1 MVYDNCSSPDDRRAR
16 CEKYRLSR
24 FYRVHLISKEMDRM
38 TNKKFK
44 LAAMSLALTAC
55 VAASPLSAGA
65 EAPEAAADVQP
76 SAAADTATEDK
87 PSPETVA
94 AEEPAAEAAADPVEE
109 TPAQSTEEPPAQ
121 EPEAAPAGDAAVLP
135 ALPGARPVV
144 VDMPAAEAPAD
155 AAGEPAEAAEDPK
168 DAADSAEE
176 TAEDA
181 DAAEDAE
188 TPEPPEIAIARPDAA
203 QPAVQ
208 PGIAAPAIQP
218 GGISVMLPGET
229 RQVALNTQAS
239 NEDGTVMGD
248 FETVVKNAKAGQ
260 EIILQEDYTGSLT
273 IFDWIRLN
281 LNKKTVTGTI
291 TVDLSGKKAD
301 GSRGTVEIVNG
312 TITGGTESG
321 VKITGAEG
329 SEILLKDLTIT
340 GNRNDTSGYGGGGVC
355 ADSGD
360 LTIDHCRITDNTA
373 ANGSGGGVS
382 MGGKHGGTVE
392 NASLTIKDSVISGN
406 TSTAQGG
413 GVYAAV
419 TDGSVSITGSTLSGN
434 SATAQGGGISV
445 SASGSTDVTLSGNT
459 ILENTAG
466 QDGGGIYL
474 SRPEQSE
481 TAPDTTICG
490 NTIQKNSGKN
500 GGGIK
505 LDNTSA
511 TLENNTILENTAQ
524 NAGGGLRAD
533 TRSAAVTCTLRNNT
547 IANNT
552 AVTGGGISSGSS
564 SLIYKNEY
572 TGYTCT
578 IVMESGSVT
587 GNTARTTLGTYGG
600 GGVHLTGN
608 GSRFVMKGGTIAG
621 NNANCGGGIYS
632 ENYEG
637 ISILGGAIQGNRA
650 AKHGGGIYIRNSM
663 PNRTIAGSVTNTVE
677 QEVLDIGS
685 TVVISGNTAG
695 QLGGGI
701 YADNGVTVRLAGYLL
716 NNHAGTAGADLYL
729 TAGSTEDK
737 NRNVL
742 VLRRVSKD
750 DDWTLVDCGHTID
763 GWYIDGDEDGNNRW
777 NADATVDADGNE
789 IPKFIMNLDTLLDG
803 SDYTILQ
810 DENGDYVITVGGKAL
825 ALKAA
830 HAVIPPE
837 PTPDPEP
844 TPGPN
849 PTPDPEPT
857 PITPETPESP
867 EVPEAPG
874 ETPVT
879 PISTPTQT
887 VAPSGTHLPQ
897 TGTSLFAALAMAL
910 SGIALT
916 AAGAWA
922 SLTGRRCRH

>member
-1 MVYDNCSSPDDRRAR
+1 M
-16 CEKYRLSR
+16 
-24 FYRVHLISKEMDRM
+24 HLISKEMDRM

-121 EPEAAPAGDAAVLP
+121 EPEAAPAGDAAVLS

-155 AAGEPAEAAEDPK
+155 AAGEPAESAEDPK

-260 EIILQEDYTGSLT
+260 EIVLQEDYTGSLT
-273 IFDWIRLN
+273 TFDWIRLN

-301 GSRGTVEIVNG
+301 GSRGAVEIVNG
-312 TITGGTESG
+312 
-321 VKITGAEG
+321 
-329 SEILLKDLTIT
+329 TIT

-382 MGGKHGGTVE
+382 MGG
-392 NASLTIKDSVISGN
+392 
-406 TSTAQGG
+406 
-413 GVYAAV
+413 
-419 TDGSVSITGSTLSGN
+419 
-434 SATAQGGGISV
+434 
-445 SASGSTDVTLSGNT
+445 
-459 ILENTAG
+459 
-466 QDGGGIYL
+466 
-474 SRPEQSE
+474 
-481 TAPDTTICG
+481 
-490 NTIQKNSGKN
+490 
-500 GGGIK
+500 
-505 LDNTSA
+505 
-511 TLENNTILENTAQ
+511 
-524 NAGGGLRAD
+524 
-533 TRSAAVTCTLRNNT
+533 
-547 IANNT
+547 
-552 AVTGGGISSGSS
+552 
-564 SLIYKNEY
+564 
-572 TGYTCT
+572 
-578 IVMESGSVT
+578 
-587 GNTARTTLGTYGG
+587 
-600 GGVHLTGN
+600 
-608 GSRFVMKGGTIAG
+608 
-621 NNANCGGGIYS
+621 
-632 ENYEG
+632 
-637 ISILGGAIQGNRA
+637 
-650 AKHGGGIYIRNSM
+650 KHGGGIYIRNSM

-922 SLTGRRCRH
+922 SLTGKYARH

>member
-1 MVYDNCSSPDDRRAR
+1 
-16 CEKYRLSR
+16 
-24 FYRVHLISKEMDRM
+24 M

-121 EPEAAPAGDAAVLP
+121 ETEAAPAGDAAVLP

-155 AAGEPAEAAEDPK
+155 AAGEPAEAAEDSK

-312 TITGGTESG
+312 TITG
-321 VKITGAEG
+321 
-329 SEILLKDLTIT
+329 
-340 GNRNDTSGYGGGGVC
+340 NRNDTSGYGGGGVC

-413 GVYAAV
+413 G
-419 TDGSVSITGSTLSGN
+419 
-434 SATAQGGGISV
+434 
-445 SASGSTDVTLSGNT
+445 
-459 ILENTAG
+459 
-466 QDGGGIYL
+466 GIYL

-500 GGGIK
+500 
-505 LDNTSA
+505 
-511 TLENNTILENTAQ
+511 
-524 NAGGGLRAD
+524 
-533 TRSAAVTCTLRNNT
+533 
-547 IANNT
+547 
-552 AVTGGGISSGSS
+552 
-564 SLIYKNEY
+564 
-572 TGYTCT
+572 
-578 IVMESGSVT
+578 
-587 GNTARTTLGTYGG
+587 
-600 GGVHLTGN
+600 
-608 GSRFVMKGGTIAG
+608 
-621 NNANCGGGIYS
+621 
-632 ENYEG
+632 
-637 ISILGGAIQGNRA
+637 
-650 AKHGGGIYIRNSM
+650 GGGIYIRNSM

-729 TAGSTEDK
+729 TAGSAEDK

-742 VLRRVSKD
+742 ILRRVSKD

>member
-1 MVYDNCSSPDDRRAR
+1 
-16 CEKYRLSR
+16 
-24 FYRVHLISKEMDRM
+24 
-38 TNKKFK
+38 
-44 LAAMSLALTAC
+44 
-55 VAASPLSAGA
+55 
-65 EAPEAAADVQP
+65 
-76 SAAADTATEDK
+76 
-87 PSPETVA
+87 
-94 AEEPAAEAAADPVEE
+94 
-109 TPAQSTEEPPAQ
+109 
-121 EPEAAPAGDAAVLP
+121 
-135 ALPGARPVV
+135 
-144 VDMPAAEAPAD
+144 MPAAEAPAD

-188 TPEPPEIAIARPDAA
+188 TPEPPEIVIARPDAA

-260 EIILQEDYTGSLT
+260 EIVLQEDYTGSLT

-382 MGGKHGGTVE
+382 MGSKHGGTVE
-392 NASLTIKDSVISGN
+392 NASITIKDSVISGN

-434 SATAQGGGISV
+434 SATAQGGGI
-445 SASGSTDVTLSGNT
+445 
-459 ILENTAG
+459 
-466 QDGGGIYL
+466 YL

-500 GGGIK
+500 
-505 LDNTSA
+505 
-511 TLENNTILENTAQ
+511 
-524 NAGGGLRAD
+524 
-533 TRSAAVTCTLRNNT
+533 
-547 IANNT
+547 
-552 AVTGGGISSGSS
+552 
-564 SLIYKNEY
+564 
-572 TGYTCT
+572 
-578 IVMESGSVT
+578 
-587 GNTARTTLGTYGG
+587 
-600 GGVHLTGN
+600 
-608 GSRFVMKGGTIAG
+608 
-621 NNANCGGGIYS
+621 
-632 ENYEG
+632 
-637 ISILGGAIQGNRA
+637 
-650 AKHGGGIYIRNSM
+650 GGGIYIRNSM

-729 TAGSTEDK
+729 TAGSAEDK

-742 VLRRVSKD
+742 ILRRVSKD

-789 IPKFIMNLDTLLDG
+789 IPKFIMNLDALLDG

-810 DENGDYVITVGGKAL
+810 DENGDYIITVGGKAL

-849 PTPDPEPT
+849 STPDPEPT

-867 EVPEAPG
+867 EVPVAPG

>member
-1 MVYDNCSSPDDRRAR
+1 MVCNNCSSPDDRRAR

-24 FYRVHLISKEMDRM
+24 FYRVHLISKKMDRM

-229 RQVALNTQAS
+229 RQVALNAQAS

-500 GGGIK
+500 GGGI
-505 LDNTSA
+505 
-511 TLENNTILENTAQ
+511 
-524 NAGGGLRAD
+524 
-533 TRSAAVTCTLRNNT
+533 
-547 IANNT
+547 
-552 AVTGGGISSGSS
+552 
-564 SLIYKNEY
+564 
-572 TGYTCT
+572 
-578 IVMESGSVT
+578 
-587 GNTARTTLGTYGG
+587 
-600 GGVHLTGN
+600 
-608 GSRFVMKGGTIAG
+608 
-621 NNANCGGGIYS
+621 
-632 ENYEG
+632 
-637 ISILGGAIQGNRA
+637 
-650 AKHGGGIYIRNSM
+650 YIRNSM

-729 TAGSTEDK
+729 TAGSAEDK

-742 VLRRVSKD
+742 ILRRVSKD

>member
-1 MVYDNCSSPDDRRAR
+1 MVCNNCSSPDDRRAR

-392 NASLTIKDSVISGN
+392 NASITIKDSVISGN

-500 GGGIK
+500 GGGI
-505 LDNTSA
+505 
-511 TLENNTILENTAQ
+511 
-524 NAGGGLRAD
+524 
-533 TRSAAVTCTLRNNT
+533 
-547 IANNT
+547 
-552 AVTGGGISSGSS
+552 
-564 SLIYKNEY
+564 
-572 TGYTCT
+572 
-578 IVMESGSVT
+578 
-587 GNTARTTLGTYGG
+587 
-600 GGVHLTGN
+600 
-608 GSRFVMKGGTIAG
+608 
-621 NNANCGGGIYS
+621 
-632 ENYEG
+632 
-637 ISILGGAIQGNRA
+637 
-650 AKHGGGIYIRNSM
+650 YIRNSM

-729 TAGSTEDK
+729 TAGSAEDK

-742 VLRRVSKD
+742 ILRRVSKD

-867 EVPEAPG
+867 EVPEAPD

-922 SLTGRRCRH
+922 SLTGKYARH

>member
-1 MVYDNCSSPDDRRAR
+1 MVCNNCSSPDDRKAR

-121 EPEAAPAGDAAVLP
+121 EPEAAPAGDAAILP

-260 EIILQEDYTGSLT
+260 EIVLQEDYTGSLT
-273 IFDWIRLN
+273 TFDWIRLN

-301 GSRGTVEIVNG
+301 GSRGAVEIVNG
-312 TITGGTESG
+312 
-321 VKITGAEG
+321 
-329 SEILLKDLTIT
+329 TIT

-382 MGGKHGGTVE
+382 MGG
-392 NASLTIKDSVISGN
+392 
-406 TSTAQGG
+406 
-413 GVYAAV
+413 
-419 TDGSVSITGSTLSGN
+419 
-434 SATAQGGGISV
+434 
-445 SASGSTDVTLSGNT
+445 
-459 ILENTAG
+459 
-466 QDGGGIYL
+466 
-474 SRPEQSE
+474 
-481 TAPDTTICG
+481 
-490 NTIQKNSGKN
+490 
-500 GGGIK
+500 
-505 LDNTSA
+505 
-511 TLENNTILENTAQ
+511 
-524 NAGGGLRAD
+524 
-533 TRSAAVTCTLRNNT
+533 
-547 IANNT
+547 
-552 AVTGGGISSGSS
+552 
-564 SLIYKNEY
+564 
-572 TGYTCT
+572 
-578 IVMESGSVT
+578 
-587 GNTARTTLGTYGG
+587 
-600 GGVHLTGN
+600 
-608 GSRFVMKGGTIAG
+608 
-621 NNANCGGGIYS
+621 
-632 ENYEG
+632 
-637 ISILGGAIQGNRA
+637 
-650 AKHGGGIYIRNSM
+650 KHGGGIYIRNSM

-729 TAGSTEDK
+729 TAGSAEDK

-742 VLRRVSKD
+742 ILRRVSKD

-922 SLTGRRCRH
+922 SLTCKYARH

>member
-1 MVYDNCSSPDDRRAR
+1 MVCNNCSSPDDRRAR

-65 EAPEAAADVQP
+65 EAPEAAADVHP

-312 TITGGTESG
+312 TITG
-321 VKITGAEG
+321 
-329 SEILLKDLTIT
+329 
-340 GNRNDTSGYGGGGVC
+340 NRNDTSGYGGGGVC

-382 MGGKHGGTVE
+382 MGG
-392 NASLTIKDSVISGN
+392 
-406 TSTAQGG
+406 
-413 GVYAAV
+413 
-419 TDGSVSITGSTLSGN
+419 
-434 SATAQGGGISV
+434 
-445 SASGSTDVTLSGNT
+445 
-459 ILENTAG
+459 
-466 QDGGGIYL
+466 
-474 SRPEQSE
+474 
-481 TAPDTTICG
+481 
-490 NTIQKNSGKN
+490 
-500 GGGIK
+500 
-505 LDNTSA
+505 
-511 TLENNTILENTAQ
+511 
-524 NAGGGLRAD
+524 
-533 TRSAAVTCTLRNNT
+533 
-547 IANNT
+547 
-552 AVTGGGISSGSS
+552 
-564 SLIYKNEY
+564 
-572 TGYTCT
+572 
-578 IVMESGSVT
+578 
-587 GNTARTTLGTYGG
+587 
-600 GGVHLTGN
+600 
-608 GSRFVMKGGTIAG
+608 
-621 NNANCGGGIYS
+621 
-632 ENYEG
+632 
-637 ISILGGAIQGNRA
+637 
-650 AKHGGGIYIRNSM
+650 KHGGGIYIRNSM

-789 IPKFIMNLDTLLDG
+789 IPKFIMNLDALLDG

-867 EVPEAPG
+867 EVPVAPG

>member
-1 MVYDNCSSPDDRRAR
+1 MVCNNCSSPDDRRAR

-260 EIILQEDYTGSLT
+260 EIVLQEDYTGSLT
-273 IFDWIRLN
+273 TFDWIRLN

-301 GSRGTVEIVNG
+301 GSRGAVEIVNG
-312 TITGGTESG
+312 
-321 VKITGAEG
+321 
-329 SEILLKDLTIT
+329 TIT
-340 GNRNDTSGYGGGGVC
+340 GNRNDTSGY
-355 ADSGD
+355 
-360 LTIDHCRITDNTA
+360 
-373 ANGSGGGVS
+373 GGGVS

-500 GGGIK
+500 GGGI
-505 LDNTSA
+505 
-511 TLENNTILENTAQ
+511 
-524 NAGGGLRAD
+524 
-533 TRSAAVTCTLRNNT
+533 
-547 IANNT
+547 
-552 AVTGGGISSGSS
+552 
-564 SLIYKNEY
+564 
-572 TGYTCT
+572 
-578 IVMESGSVT
+578 
-587 GNTARTTLGTYGG
+587 
-600 GGVHLTGN
+600 
-608 GSRFVMKGGTIAG
+608 
-621 NNANCGGGIYS
+621 
-632 ENYEG
+632 
-637 ISILGGAIQGNRA
+637 
-650 AKHGGGIYIRNSM
+650 YIRNSM

-729 TAGSTEDK
+729 TAGSAEDK
-737 NRNVL
+737 KRNVL
-742 VLRRVSKD
+742 ILRRVSKD

-857 PITPETPESP
+857 PITLETPESP

-922 SLTGRRCRH
+922 SLTGKYARH

>member
-1 MVYDNCSSPDDRRAR
+1 MVCNNCSSPDDRRAR

-260 EIILQEDYTGSLT
+260 EIVLQEDYTGSLT
-273 IFDWIRLN
+273 TFDWIRLN

-301 GSRGTVEIVNG
+301 GSRGAVEIVNG

-340 GNRNDTSGYGGGGVC
+340 GNRNDTSGYGGG
-355 ADSGD
+355 
-360 LTIDHCRITDNTA
+360 
-373 ANGSGGGVS
+373 VS
-382 MGGKHGGTVE
+382 MGGKHGETVE

-406 TSTAQGG
+406 TSTAQG
-413 GVYAAV
+413 
-419 TDGSVSITGSTLSGN
+419 
-434 SATAQGGGISV
+434 
-445 SASGSTDVTLSGNT
+445 
-459 ILENTAG
+459 
-466 QDGGGIYL
+466 GGGIYL

-500 GGGIK
+500 GGGI
-505 LDNTSA
+505 
-511 TLENNTILENTAQ
+511 
-524 NAGGGLRAD
+524 
-533 TRSAAVTCTLRNNT
+533 
-547 IANNT
+547 
-552 AVTGGGISSGSS
+552 
-564 SLIYKNEY
+564 
-572 TGYTCT
+572 
-578 IVMESGSVT
+578 
-587 GNTARTTLGTYGG
+587 
-600 GGVHLTGN
+600 
-608 GSRFVMKGGTIAG
+608 
-621 NNANCGGGIYS
+621 
-632 ENYEG
+632 
-637 ISILGGAIQGNRA
+637 
-650 AKHGGGIYIRNSM
+650 
-663 PNRTIAGSVTNTVE
+663 
-677 QEVLDIGS
+677 
-685 TVVISGNTAG
+685 
-695 QLGGGI
+695 

-729 TAGSTEDK
+729 TAGSAEDK

-742 VLRRVSKD
+742 ILRRVSKD

-810 DENGDYVITVGGKAL
+810 DENGDYVITVSGKAL

>member
-1 MVYDNCSSPDDRRAR
+1 MVCNNCSSPDDRRAR

-121 EPEAAPAGDAAVLP
+121 EPEAAPAGDAAILP

-260 EIILQEDYTGSLT
+260 EIVLQEDYTGSLT
-273 IFDWIRLN
+273 TFDWIRLN

-301 GSRGTVEIVNG
+301 GSRGAVEIVNG
-312 TITGGTESG
+312 
-321 VKITGAEG
+321 
-329 SEILLKDLTIT
+329 TIT

-500 GGGIK
+500 GGGI
-505 LDNTSA
+505 
-511 TLENNTILENTAQ
+511 
-524 NAGGGLRAD
+524 
-533 TRSAAVTCTLRNNT
+533 
-547 IANNT
+547 
-552 AVTGGGISSGSS
+552 
-564 SLIYKNEY
+564 
-572 TGYTCT
+572 
-578 IVMESGSVT
+578 
-587 GNTARTTLGTYGG
+587 
-600 GGVHLTGN
+600 
-608 GSRFVMKGGTIAG
+608 
-621 NNANCGGGIYS
+621 
-632 ENYEG
+632 
-637 ISILGGAIQGNRA
+637 
-650 AKHGGGIYIRNSM
+650 YIRNSM

-729 TAGSTEDK
+729 TAGSAEDK

-742 VLRRVSKD
+742 ILRRVSKD

-879 PISTPTQT
+879 SISTPTQT

>member
-1 MVYDNCSSPDDRRAR
+1 
-16 CEKYRLSR
+16 
-24 FYRVHLISKEMDRM
+24 M

-87 PSPETVA
+87 PSLETVA

-500 GGGIK
+500 GGGI
-505 LDNTSA
+505 
-511 TLENNTILENTAQ
+511 
-524 NAGGGLRAD
+524 
-533 TRSAAVTCTLRNNT
+533 
-547 IANNT
+547 
-552 AVTGGGISSGSS
+552 
-564 SLIYKNEY
+564 
-572 TGYTCT
+572 
-578 IVMESGSVT
+578 
-587 GNTARTTLGTYGG
+587 
-600 GGVHLTGN
+600 
-608 GSRFVMKGGTIAG
+608 
-621 NNANCGGGIYS
+621 
-632 ENYEG
+632 
-637 ISILGGAIQGNRA
+637 
-650 AKHGGGIYIRNSM
+650 
-663 PNRTIAGSVTNTVE
+663 
-677 QEVLDIGS
+677 
-685 TVVISGNTAG
+685 
-695 QLGGGI
+695 

-742 VLRRVSKD
+742 ILRRVSKD

-789 IPKFIMNLDTLLDG
+789 IPKFIMNLDALLDG

-867 EVPEAPG
+867 EVPVAPG

>member
-1 MVYDNCSSPDDRRAR
+1 MVCDNCSSPDDRRAR

-121 EPEAAPAGDAAVLP
+121 ETEAAPAGDAAVLP

-340 GNRNDTSGYGGGGVC
+340 GNRNDTSGYGGGGV
-355 ADSGD
+355 
-360 LTIDHCRITDNTA
+360 
-373 ANGSGGGVS
+373 
-382 MGGKHGGTVE
+382 
-392 NASLTIKDSVISGN
+392 
-406 TSTAQGG
+406 
-413 GVYAAV
+413 
-419 TDGSVSITGSTLSGN
+419 
-434 SATAQGGGISV
+434 
-445 SASGSTDVTLSGNT
+445 
-459 ILENTAG
+459 
-466 QDGGGIYL
+466 
-474 SRPEQSE
+474 
-481 TAPDTTICG
+481 
-490 NTIQKNSGKN
+490 
-500 GGGIK
+500 
-505 LDNTSA
+505 
-511 TLENNTILENTAQ
+511 
-524 NAGGGLRAD
+524 
-533 TRSAAVTCTLRNNT
+533 
-547 IANNT
+547 
-552 AVTGGGISSGSS
+552 
-564 SLIYKNEY
+564 
-572 TGYTCT
+572 
-578 IVMESGSVT
+578 
-587 GNTARTTLGTYGG
+587 
-600 GGVHLTGN
+600 HLTGN

-650 AKHGGGIYIRNSM
+650 AKHGGGIYIHNSM

-729 TAGSTEDK
+729 TAGSSEDK

-742 VLRRVSKD
+742 ILRRVSKD

-810 DENGDYVITVGGKAL
+810 DENGDYVITVSGKAL

-849 PTPDPEPT
+849 STPDPEPT

-867 EVPEAPG
+867 EVPVAPG

-922 SLTGRRCRH
+922 SLTGKYARH

>member
-1 MVYDNCSSPDDRRAR
+1 
-16 CEKYRLSR
+16 
-24 FYRVHLISKEMDRM
+24 M

-121 EPEAAPAGDAAVLP
+121 ETEAAPAGDAAVLP

-229 RQVALNTQAS
+229 RQVALNAQAS

-500 GGGIK
+500 GGGI
-505 LDNTSA
+505 
-511 TLENNTILENTAQ
+511 
-524 NAGGGLRAD
+524 
-533 TRSAAVTCTLRNNT
+533 
-547 IANNT
+547 
-552 AVTGGGISSGSS
+552 
-564 SLIYKNEY
+564 
-572 TGYTCT
+572 
-578 IVMESGSVT
+578 
-587 GNTARTTLGTYGG
+587 
-600 GGVHLTGN
+600 
-608 GSRFVMKGGTIAG
+608 
-621 NNANCGGGIYS
+621 
-632 ENYEG
+632 
-637 ISILGGAIQGNRA
+637 
-650 AKHGGGIYIRNSM
+650 YIRNSM

-729 TAGSTEDK
+729 TAGSAEDK

-742 VLRRVSKD
+742 ILRRVSKD

-857 PITPETPESP
+857 PITLETPESP

-922 SLTGRRCRH
+922 SLTGKYARH

>member
-1 MVYDNCSSPDDRRAR
+1 MVCNNCSSPDDRRAR

-65 EAPEAAADVQP
+65 EAPEAAADVHP

-229 RQVALNTQAS
+229 RQVALSTQAS

-260 EIILQEDYTGSLT
+260 KIILQEDYTGSLT

-301 GSRGTVEIVNG
+301 GSRGAVEIVNG

-382 MGGKHGGTVE
+382 MGG
-392 NASLTIKDSVISGN
+392 
-406 TSTAQGG
+406 
-413 GVYAAV
+413 
-419 TDGSVSITGSTLSGN
+419 
-434 SATAQGGGISV
+434 
-445 SASGSTDVTLSGNT
+445 
-459 ILENTAG
+459 
-466 QDGGGIYL
+466 
-474 SRPEQSE
+474 
-481 TAPDTTICG
+481 
-490 NTIQKNSGKN
+490 
-500 GGGIK
+500 
-505 LDNTSA
+505 
-511 TLENNTILENTAQ
+511 
-524 NAGGGLRAD
+524 
-533 TRSAAVTCTLRNNT
+533 
-547 IANNT
+547 
-552 AVTGGGISSGSS
+552 
-564 SLIYKNEY
+564 
-572 TGYTCT
+572 
-578 IVMESGSVT
+578 
-587 GNTARTTLGTYGG
+587 
-600 GGVHLTGN
+600 
-608 GSRFVMKGGTIAG
+608 
-621 NNANCGGGIYS
+621 
-632 ENYEG
+632 
-637 ISILGGAIQGNRA
+637 
-650 AKHGGGIYIRNSM
+650 KHGGGIYIRNSM

>member
-1 MVYDNCSSPDDRRAR
+1 
-16 CEKYRLSR
+16 
-24 FYRVHLISKEMDRM
+24 M

-94 AEEPAAEAAADPVEE
+94 TEEPAAEAAADPVEE

-121 EPEAAPAGDAAVLP
+121 ETEAAPAGDAAVLP

-188 TPEPPEIAIARPDAA
+188 TPEPPVIAIARPDAA

-260 EIILQEDYTGSLT
+260 EIVLQEDYTGSLT
-273 IFDWIRLN
+273 TFDWIRLN

-301 GSRGTVEIVNG
+301 GSRGAVEIVNG
-312 TITGGTESG
+312 
-321 VKITGAEG
+321 
-329 SEILLKDLTIT
+329 TIT

-382 MGGKHGGTVE
+382 MGG
-392 NASLTIKDSVISGN
+392 
-406 TSTAQGG
+406 
-413 GVYAAV
+413 
-419 TDGSVSITGSTLSGN
+419 
-434 SATAQGGGISV
+434 
-445 SASGSTDVTLSGNT
+445 
-459 ILENTAG
+459 
-466 QDGGGIYL
+466 
-474 SRPEQSE
+474 
-481 TAPDTTICG
+481 
-490 NTIQKNSGKN
+490 
-500 GGGIK
+500 
-505 LDNTSA
+505 
-511 TLENNTILENTAQ
+511 
-524 NAGGGLRAD
+524 
-533 TRSAAVTCTLRNNT
+533 
-547 IANNT
+547 
-552 AVTGGGISSGSS
+552 
-564 SLIYKNEY
+564 
-572 TGYTCT
+572 
-578 IVMESGSVT
+578 
-587 GNTARTTLGTYGG
+587 
-600 GGVHLTGN
+600 
-608 GSRFVMKGGTIAG
+608 
-621 NNANCGGGIYS
+621 
-632 ENYEG
+632 
-637 ISILGGAIQGNRA
+637 
-650 AKHGGGIYIRNSM
+650 KHGGGIYIRNSM

-729 TAGSTEDK
+729 TAGSAEDK

-742 VLRRVSKD
+742 ILRRVSKD

-810 DENGDYVITVGGKAL
+810 DENGDYVITVSGKAL

>member
-1 MVYDNCSSPDDRRAR
+1 MVCNNCSSPDDRKAR

-382 MGGKHGGTVE
+382 MGGKHGG
-392 NASLTIKDSVISGN
+392 
-406 TSTAQGG
+406 
-413 GVYAAV
+413 
-419 TDGSVSITGSTLSGN
+419 
-434 SATAQGGGISV
+434 
-445 SASGSTDVTLSGNT
+445 
-459 ILENTAG
+459 
-466 QDGGGIYL
+466 
-474 SRPEQSE
+474 
-481 TAPDTTICG
+481 
-490 NTIQKNSGKN
+490 
-500 GGGIK
+500 
-505 LDNTSA
+505 
-511 TLENNTILENTAQ
+511 
-524 NAGGGLRAD
+524 
-533 TRSAAVTCTLRNNT
+533 
-547 IANNT
+547 
-552 AVTGGGISSGSS
+552 
-564 SLIYKNEY
+564 
-572 TGYTCT
+572 
-578 IVMESGSVT
+578 
-587 GNTARTTLGTYGG
+587 
-600 GGVHLTGN
+600 
-608 GSRFVMKGGTIAG
+608 
-621 NNANCGGGIYS
+621 
-632 ENYEG
+632 
-637 ISILGGAIQGNRA
+637 
-650 AKHGGGIYIRNSM
+650 GIYIRNSM

-910 SGIALT
+910 SGIVLT

>member
-1 MVYDNCSSPDDRRAR
+1 
-16 CEKYRLSR
+16 
-24 FYRVHLISKEMDRM
+24 
-38 TNKKFK
+38 
-44 LAAMSLALTAC
+44 MSLALTAC

-382 MGGKHGGTVE
+382 MGSKHGGTVE

-434 SATAQGGGISV
+434 
-445 SASGSTDVTLSGNT
+445 T

-466 QDGGGIYL
+466 QD
-474 SRPEQSE
+474 
-481 TAPDTTICG
+481 
-490 NTIQKNSGKN
+490 
-500 GGGIK
+500 
-505 LDNTSA
+505 
-511 TLENNTILENTAQ
+511 
-524 NAGGGLRAD
+524 
-533 TRSAAVTCTLRNNT
+533 
-547 IANNT
+547 
-552 AVTGGGISSGSS
+552 
-564 SLIYKNEY
+564 
-572 TGYTCT
+572 
-578 IVMESGSVT
+578 
-587 GNTARTTLGTYGG
+587 
-600 GGVHLTGN
+600 
-608 GSRFVMKGGTIAG
+608 
-621 NNANCGGGIYS
+621 
-632 ENYEG
+632 
-637 ISILGGAIQGNRA
+637 
-650 AKHGGGIYIRNSM
+650 GGGIYIRNSM

-729 TAGSTEDK
+729 TAGSAEDK

-742 VLRRVSKD
+742 ILRRVSKD

-810 DENGDYVITVGGKAL
+810 DENGDYVITVSGKAL

-849 PTPDPEPT
+849 STPDPEPT

-867 EVPEAPG
+867 EVPVAPG

-922 SLTGRRCRH
+922 SLTGKYAQH

>member
-1 MVYDNCSSPDDRRAR
+1 MVCNSCSSPDDRRAR

-260 EIILQEDYTGSLT
+260 EIVLQEDYTGSLT
-273 IFDWIRLN
+273 TFDWIRLN

-301 GSRGTVEIVNG
+301 GSRGAVEIVNG

-382 MGGKHGGTVE
+382 MGGKHGG
-392 NASLTIKDSVISGN
+392 
-406 TSTAQGG
+406 
-413 GVYAAV
+413 
-419 TDGSVSITGSTLSGN
+419 
-434 SATAQGGGISV
+434 
-445 SASGSTDVTLSGNT
+445 
-459 ILENTAG
+459 
-466 QDGGGIYL
+466 
-474 SRPEQSE
+474 
-481 TAPDTTICG
+481 
-490 NTIQKNSGKN
+490 
-500 GGGIK
+500 
-505 LDNTSA
+505 
-511 TLENNTILENTAQ
+511 
-524 NAGGGLRAD
+524 
-533 TRSAAVTCTLRNNT
+533 
-547 IANNT
+547 
-552 AVTGGGISSGSS
+552 
-564 SLIYKNEY
+564 
-572 TGYTCT
+572 
-578 IVMESGSVT
+578 
-587 GNTARTTLGTYGG
+587 
-600 GGVHLTGN
+600 
-608 GSRFVMKGGTIAG
+608 
-621 NNANCGGGIYS
+621 
-632 ENYEG
+632 
-637 ISILGGAIQGNRA
+637 
-650 AKHGGGIYIRNSM
+650 GIYIRNSM

-729 TAGSTEDK
+729 TAGSAEDK

-742 VLRRVSKD
+742 ILRRVSKD

-849 PTPDPEPT
+849 STPDPEPT

-867 EVPEAPG
+867 EVPVAPG

>member
-1 MVYDNCSSPDDRRAR
+1 M
-16 CEKYRLSR
+16 
-24 FYRVHLISKEMDRM
+24 
-38 TNKKFK
+38 
-44 LAAMSLALTAC
+44 
-55 VAASPLSAGA
+55 
-65 EAPEAAADVQP
+65 
-76 SAAADTATEDK
+76 
-87 PSPETVA
+87 
-94 AEEPAAEAAADPVEE
+94 
-109 TPAQSTEEPPAQ
+109 
-121 EPEAAPAGDAAVLP
+121 
-135 ALPGARPVV
+135 
-144 VDMPAAEAPAD
+144 
-155 AAGEPAEAAEDPK
+155 
-168 DAADSAEE
+168 
-176 TAEDA
+176 
-181 DAAEDAE
+181 
-188 TPEPPEIAIARPDAA
+188 
-203 QPAVQ
+203 
-208 PGIAAPAIQP
+208 
-218 GGISVMLPGET
+218 
-229 RQVALNTQAS
+229 
-239 NEDGTVMGD
+239 
-248 FETVVKNAKAGQ
+248 
-260 EIILQEDYTGSLT
+260 
-273 IFDWIRLN
+273 
-281 LNKKTVTGTI
+281 
-291 TVDLSGKKAD
+291 
-301 GSRGTVEIVNG
+301 NG

-500 GGGIK
+500 GGGI
-505 LDNTSA
+505 
-511 TLENNTILENTAQ
+511 
-524 NAGGGLRAD
+524 
-533 TRSAAVTCTLRNNT
+533 
-547 IANNT
+547 
-552 AVTGGGISSGSS
+552 
-564 SLIYKNEY
+564 
-572 TGYTCT
+572 
-578 IVMESGSVT
+578 
-587 GNTARTTLGTYGG
+587 
-600 GGVHLTGN
+600 
-608 GSRFVMKGGTIAG
+608 
-621 NNANCGGGIYS
+621 
-632 ENYEG
+632 
-637 ISILGGAIQGNRA
+637 
-650 AKHGGGIYIRNSM
+650 
-663 PNRTIAGSVTNTVE
+663 
-677 QEVLDIGS
+677 
-685 TVVISGNTAG
+685 
-695 QLGGGI
+695 

-729 TAGSTEDK
+729 TAGSAEDK

-742 VLRRVSKD
+742 VLRRISKD

-810 DENGDYVITVGGKAL
+810 DENGDYIITVGGKAL

-830 HAVIPPE
+830 HAVIP
-837 PTPDPEP
+837 
-844 TPGPN
+844 PN

-922 SLTGRRCRH
+922 SLTGKYARH

>member
-500 GGGIK
+500 GGGI
-505 LDNTSA
+505 
-511 TLENNTILENTAQ
+511 
-524 NAGGGLRAD
+524 
-533 TRSAAVTCTLRNNT
+533 
-547 IANNT
+547 
-552 AVTGGGISSGSS
+552 
-564 SLIYKNEY
+564 
-572 TGYTCT
+572 
-578 IVMESGSVT
+578 
-587 GNTARTTLGTYGG
+587 
-600 GGVHLTGN
+600 
-608 GSRFVMKGGTIAG
+608 
-621 NNANCGGGIYS
+621 
-632 ENYEG
+632 
-637 ISILGGAIQGNRA
+637 
-650 AKHGGGIYIRNSM
+650 
-663 PNRTIAGSVTNTVE
+663 
-677 QEVLDIGS
+677 
-685 TVVISGNTAG
+685 
-695 QLGGGI
+695 

-849 PTPDPEPT
+849 STPDPEPT

-867 EVPEAPG
+867 EVPVAPG

>member
-94 AEEPAAEAAADPVEE
+94 TEEPAAEAAADPVEE

-392 NASLTIKDSVISGN
+392 NASITIKDSVISGN

-500 GGGIK
+500 GGGI
-505 LDNTSA
+505 
-511 TLENNTILENTAQ
+511 
-524 NAGGGLRAD
+524 
-533 TRSAAVTCTLRNNT
+533 
-547 IANNT
+547 
-552 AVTGGGISSGSS
+552 
-564 SLIYKNEY
+564 
-572 TGYTCT
+572 
-578 IVMESGSVT
+578 
-587 GNTARTTLGTYGG
+587 
-600 GGVHLTGN
+600 
-608 GSRFVMKGGTIAG
+608 
-621 NNANCGGGIYS
+621 
-632 ENYEG
+632 
-637 ISILGGAIQGNRA
+637 
-650 AKHGGGIYIRNSM
+650 YIRNSM

-729 TAGSTEDK
+729 TAGSAEDK

-742 VLRRVSKD
+742 ILRRVSKD

>member
-1 MVYDNCSSPDDRRAR
+1 
-16 CEKYRLSR
+16 
-24 FYRVHLISKEMDRM
+24 
-38 TNKKFK
+38 
-44 LAAMSLALTAC
+44 MSLALTAC

-121 EPEAAPAGDAAVLP
+121 ETEAAPAGDAAVLP

-218 GGISVMLPGET
+218 GSISVMLPGET

-260 EIILQEDYTGSLT
+260 EIVLQEDYTGSLT

-301 GSRGTVEIVNG
+301 GSRGAVEIVNG

-329 SEILLKDLTIT
+329 SEILLKGLTIT
-340 GNRNDTSGYGGGGVC
+340 GNRNDTSG
-355 ADSGD
+355 
-360 LTIDHCRITDNTA
+360 
-373 ANGSGGGVS
+373 
-382 MGGKHGGTVE
+382 
-392 NASLTIKDSVISGN
+392 
-406 TSTAQGG
+406 
-413 GVYAAV
+413 
-419 TDGSVSITGSTLSGN
+419 
-434 SATAQGGGISV
+434 
-445 SASGSTDVTLSGNT
+445 
-459 ILENTAG
+459 
-466 QDGGGIYL
+466 
-474 SRPEQSE
+474 
-481 TAPDTTICG
+481 
-490 NTIQKNSGKN
+490 
-500 GGGIK
+500 
-505 LDNTSA
+505 
-511 TLENNTILENTAQ
+511 
-524 NAGGGLRAD
+524 
-533 TRSAAVTCTLRNNT
+533 
-547 IANNT
+547 
-552 AVTGGGISSGSS
+552 
-564 SLIYKNEY
+564 
-572 TGYTCT
+572 
-578 IVMESGSVT
+578 
-587 GNTARTTLGTYGG
+587 YGG

-729 TAGSTEDK
+729 TAGSAEDK

-742 VLRRVSKD
+742 ILRRVSKD

-810 DENGDYVITVGGKAL
+810 DENGDYVITVSGKAL

-849 PTPDPEPT
+849 STPDPEPT

-867 EVPEAPG
+867 EVPVAPG

-922 SLTGRRCRH
+922 SLTGKYARH

>member
-382 MGGKHGGTVE
+382 MGGKHGG
-392 NASLTIKDSVISGN
+392 
-406 TSTAQGG
+406 
-413 GVYAAV
+413 
-419 TDGSVSITGSTLSGN
+419 
-434 SATAQGGGISV
+434 
-445 SASGSTDVTLSGNT
+445 
-459 ILENTAG
+459 
-466 QDGGGIYL
+466 
-474 SRPEQSE
+474 
-481 TAPDTTICG
+481 
-490 NTIQKNSGKN
+490 
-500 GGGIK
+500 
-505 LDNTSA
+505 
-511 TLENNTILENTAQ
+511 
-524 NAGGGLRAD
+524 
-533 TRSAAVTCTLRNNT
+533 
-547 IANNT
+547 
-552 AVTGGGISSGSS
+552 
-564 SLIYKNEY
+564 
-572 TGYTCT
+572 
-578 IVMESGSVT
+578 
-587 GNTARTTLGTYGG
+587 
-600 GGVHLTGN
+600 
-608 GSRFVMKGGTIAG
+608 
-621 NNANCGGGIYS
+621 
-632 ENYEG
+632 
-637 ISILGGAIQGNRA
+637 
-650 AKHGGGIYIRNSM
+650 GIYIRNSM

-837 PTPDPEP
+837 PTSDPEP

>member
-1 MVYDNCSSPDDRRAR
+1 
-16 CEKYRLSR
+16 
-24 FYRVHLISKEMDRM
+24 M

-121 EPEAAPAGDAAVLP
+121 ETEAAPAGDAAVLP

-155 AAGEPAEAAEDPK
+155 AAGEPAEAAEDSK

-188 TPEPPEIAIARPDAA
+188 TPEPPEIAIARLDAA

-301 GSRGTVEIVNG
+301 GSRGAVEIVNG

-340 GNRNDTSGYGGGGVC
+340 GNRNDTSGY
-355 ADSGD
+355 
-360 LTIDHCRITDNTA
+360 
-373 ANGSGGGVS
+373 GGGVS

-500 GGGIK
+500 GGGI
-505 LDNTSA
+505 
-511 TLENNTILENTAQ
+511 
-524 NAGGGLRAD
+524 
-533 TRSAAVTCTLRNNT
+533 
-547 IANNT
+547 
-552 AVTGGGISSGSS
+552 
-564 SLIYKNEY
+564 
-572 TGYTCT
+572 
-578 IVMESGSVT
+578 
-587 GNTARTTLGTYGG
+587 
-600 GGVHLTGN
+600 
-608 GSRFVMKGGTIAG
+608 
-621 NNANCGGGIYS
+621 
-632 ENYEG
+632 
-637 ISILGGAIQGNRA
+637 
-650 AKHGGGIYIRNSM
+650 YIRNSM

-729 TAGSTEDK
+729 TAGSAEDK

-742 VLRRVSKD
+742 ILRRVSKD

-922 SLTGRRCRH
+922 SLTGKYARH

>member
-1 MVYDNCSSPDDRRAR
+1 MVCNNCSSPDDRRAR
-16 CEKYRLSR
+16 CEKYRLSH

-301 GSRGTVEIVNG
+301 GSRGAVEIVNG
-312 TITGGTESG
+312 
-321 VKITGAEG
+321 
-329 SEILLKDLTIT
+329 TIT

-373 ANGSGGGVS
+373 ANGSG
-382 MGGKHGGTVE
+382 
-392 NASLTIKDSVISGN
+392 
-406 TSTAQGG
+406 
-413 GVYAAV
+413 
-419 TDGSVSITGSTLSGN
+419 
-434 SATAQGGGISV
+434 
-445 SASGSTDVTLSGNT
+445 
-459 ILENTAG
+459 
-466 QDGGGIYL
+466 
-474 SRPEQSE
+474 
-481 TAPDTTICG
+481 
-490 NTIQKNSGKN
+490 
-500 GGGIK
+500 
-505 LDNTSA
+505 
-511 TLENNTILENTAQ
+511 
-524 NAGGGLRAD
+524 GGGLRAD

-729 TAGSTEDK
+729 TAGSVEDK

-742 VLRRVSKD
+742 VLRRISKD

-857 PITPETPESP
+857 PITPKTPESP

>member
-1 MVYDNCSSPDDRRAR
+1 MVCNNCSSPDDRKAR

-121 EPEAAPAGDAAVLP
+121 EPEAAPAGDAAILP

-260 EIILQEDYTGSLT
+260 EIVLQEDYTGSLT
-273 IFDWIRLN
+273 TFDWIRLN

-301 GSRGTVEIVNG
+301 GSRGAVEIVNG
-312 TITGGTESG
+312 
-321 VKITGAEG
+321 
-329 SEILLKDLTIT
+329 TIT

-382 MGGKHGGTVE
+382 MGG
-392 NASLTIKDSVISGN
+392 
-406 TSTAQGG
+406 
-413 GVYAAV
+413 
-419 TDGSVSITGSTLSGN
+419 
-434 SATAQGGGISV
+434 
-445 SASGSTDVTLSGNT
+445 
-459 ILENTAG
+459 
-466 QDGGGIYL
+466 
-474 SRPEQSE
+474 
-481 TAPDTTICG
+481 
-490 NTIQKNSGKN
+490 
-500 GGGIK
+500 
-505 LDNTSA
+505 
-511 TLENNTILENTAQ
+511 
-524 NAGGGLRAD
+524 
-533 TRSAAVTCTLRNNT
+533 
-547 IANNT
+547 
-552 AVTGGGISSGSS
+552 
-564 SLIYKNEY
+564 
-572 TGYTCT
+572 
-578 IVMESGSVT
+578 
-587 GNTARTTLGTYGG
+587 
-600 GGVHLTGN
+600 
-608 GSRFVMKGGTIAG
+608 
-621 NNANCGGGIYS
+621 
-632 ENYEG
+632 
-637 ISILGGAIQGNRA
+637 
-650 AKHGGGIYIRNSM
+650 KHGGGIYIRNSM

-729 TAGSTEDK
+729 TAGSAEDK

-742 VLRRVSKD
+742 ILRRVSKD

-763 GWYIDGDEDGNNRW
+763 GRYIDGDEDGNNRW

>member
-1 MVYDNCSSPDDRRAR
+1 MVCNNCSSPDDRRAR

-121 EPEAAPAGDAAVLP
+121 ETEAAPAGDAAVLP

-239 NEDGTVMGD
+239 NEDSTVMGD

-382 MGGKHGGTVE
+382 MGG
-392 NASLTIKDSVISGN
+392 
-406 TSTAQGG
+406 
-413 GVYAAV
+413 
-419 TDGSVSITGSTLSGN
+419 
-434 SATAQGGGISV
+434 
-445 SASGSTDVTLSGNT
+445 
-459 ILENTAG
+459 
-466 QDGGGIYL
+466 
-474 SRPEQSE
+474 
-481 TAPDTTICG
+481 
-490 NTIQKNSGKN
+490 
-500 GGGIK
+500 
-505 LDNTSA
+505 
-511 TLENNTILENTAQ
+511 
-524 NAGGGLRAD
+524 
-533 TRSAAVTCTLRNNT
+533 
-547 IANNT
+547 
-552 AVTGGGISSGSS
+552 
-564 SLIYKNEY
+564 
-572 TGYTCT
+572 
-578 IVMESGSVT
+578 
-587 GNTARTTLGTYGG
+587 
-600 GGVHLTGN
+600 
-608 GSRFVMKGGTIAG
+608 
-621 NNANCGGGIYS
+621 
-632 ENYEG
+632 
-637 ISILGGAIQGNRA
+637 
-650 AKHGGGIYIRNSM
+650 KHGGGIYIRNSM

-879 PISTPTQT
+879 PISTPRRPLPPAARICPRP
-887 VAPSGTHLPQ
+887 APACSLP
-897 TGTSLFAALAMAL
+897 
-910 SGIALT
+910 
-916 AAGAWA
+916 WPWP
-922 SLTGRRCRH
+922 

>member
-1 MVYDNCSSPDDRRAR
+1 MVCNNCSSPDDRRAR

-340 GNRNDTSGYGGGGVC
+340 GNRNDTSGYGGG
-355 ADSGD
+355 
-360 LTIDHCRITDNTA
+360 
-373 ANGSGGGVS
+373 
-382 MGGKHGGTVE
+382 
-392 NASLTIKDSVISGN
+392 
-406 TSTAQGG
+406 
-413 GVYAAV
+413 
-419 TDGSVSITGSTLSGN
+419 
-434 SATAQGGGISV
+434 
-445 SASGSTDVTLSGNT
+445 
-459 ILENTAG
+459 
-466 QDGGGIYL
+466 
-474 SRPEQSE
+474 
-481 TAPDTTICG
+481 
-490 NTIQKNSGKN
+490 
-500 GGGIK
+500 
-505 LDNTSA
+505 
-511 TLENNTILENTAQ
+511 
-524 NAGGGLRAD
+524 
-533 TRSAAVTCTLRNNT
+533 
-547 IANNT
+547 
-552 AVTGGGISSGSS
+552 ISSSSS

-729 TAGSTEDK
+729 TAGSAEDK

-742 VLRRVSKD
+742 ILRRVSKD

>member
-121 EPEAAPAGDAAVLP
+121 EPEAAPAGDAAILP
-135 ALPGARPVV
+135 ARPGARPVV

-301 GSRGTVEIVNG
+301 GSCGTVEIVNG

-392 NASLTIKDSVISGN
+392 NASLTIKDSVLSGN
-406 TSTAQGG
+406 ASTAQGG

-500 GGGIK
+500 
-505 LDNTSA
+505 
-511 TLENNTILENTAQ
+511 
-524 NAGGGLRAD
+524 
-533 TRSAAVTCTLRNNT
+533 
-547 IANNT
+547 
-552 AVTGGGISSGSS
+552 
-564 SLIYKNEY
+564 
-572 TGYTCT
+572 
-578 IVMESGSVT
+578 
-587 GNTARTTLGTYGG
+587 
-600 GGVHLTGN
+600 
-608 GSRFVMKGGTIAG
+608 
-621 NNANCGGGIYS
+621 
-632 ENYEG
+632 
-637 ISILGGAIQGNRA
+637 
-650 AKHGGGIYIRNSM
+650 GGGIYIRNSM

>member
-1 MVYDNCSSPDDRRAR
+1 MVCNNCSSPDDRRAR

-392 NASLTIKDSVISGN
+392 NASITIKDSVISGN

-500 GGGIK
+500 
-505 LDNTSA
+505 
-511 TLENNTILENTAQ
+511 
-524 NAGGGLRAD
+524 
-533 TRSAAVTCTLRNNT
+533 
-547 IANNT
+547 
-552 AVTGGGISSGSS
+552 
-564 SLIYKNEY
+564 
-572 TGYTCT
+572 
-578 IVMESGSVT
+578 
-587 GNTARTTLGTYGG
+587 
-600 GGVHLTGN
+600 
-608 GSRFVMKGGTIAG
+608 
-621 NNANCGGGIYS
+621 
-632 ENYEG
+632 
-637 ISILGGAIQGNRA
+637 
-650 AKHGGGIYIRNSM
+650 GGGIYIRNSM

-849 PTPDPEPT
+849 STPDPEPT

>member
-1 MVYDNCSSPDDRRAR
+1 M
-16 CEKYRLSR
+16 
-24 FYRVHLISKEMDRM
+24 HLISKEMDRM

-65 EAPEAAADVQP
+65 EAPEAAADVHP

-260 EIILQEDYTGSLT
+260 EIVLQEDYTGSLT
-273 IFDWIRLN
+273 TFDWIRLN

-382 MGGKHGGTVE
+382 MGGKHGG
-392 NASLTIKDSVISGN
+392 
-406 TSTAQGG
+406 
-413 GVYAAV
+413 
-419 TDGSVSITGSTLSGN
+419 
-434 SATAQGGGISV
+434 
-445 SASGSTDVTLSGNT
+445 
-459 ILENTAG
+459 
-466 QDGGGIYL
+466 
-474 SRPEQSE
+474 
-481 TAPDTTICG
+481 
-490 NTIQKNSGKN
+490 
-500 GGGIK
+500 
-505 LDNTSA
+505 
-511 TLENNTILENTAQ
+511 
-524 NAGGGLRAD
+524 
-533 TRSAAVTCTLRNNT
+533 
-547 IANNT
+547 
-552 AVTGGGISSGSS
+552 
-564 SLIYKNEY
+564 
-572 TGYTCT
+572 
-578 IVMESGSVT
+578 
-587 GNTARTTLGTYGG
+587 
-600 GGVHLTGN
+600 
-608 GSRFVMKGGTIAG
+608 
-621 NNANCGGGIYS
+621 
-632 ENYEG
+632 
-637 ISILGGAIQGNRA
+637 
-650 AKHGGGIYIRNSM
+650 GIYIRNSM

-729 TAGSTEDK
+729 TAGSAEDK

-742 VLRRVSKD
+742 ILRRVSKD

>member
-1 MVYDNCSSPDDRRAR
+1 
-16 CEKYRLSR
+16 
-24 FYRVHLISKEMDRM
+24 M

-419 TDGSVSITGSTLSGN
+419 TDGSVPITGSTLSGN

-500 GGGIK
+500 GGGI
-505 LDNTSA
+505 
-511 TLENNTILENTAQ
+511 
-524 NAGGGLRAD
+524 
-533 TRSAAVTCTLRNNT
+533 
-547 IANNT
+547 
-552 AVTGGGISSGSS
+552 
-564 SLIYKNEY
+564 
-572 TGYTCT
+572 
-578 IVMESGSVT
+578 
-587 GNTARTTLGTYGG
+587 
-600 GGVHLTGN
+600 
-608 GSRFVMKGGTIAG
+608 
-621 NNANCGGGIYS
+621 
-632 ENYEG
+632 
-637 ISILGGAIQGNRA
+637 
-650 AKHGGGIYIRNSM
+650 
-663 PNRTIAGSVTNTVE
+663 
-677 QEVLDIGS
+677 
-685 TVVISGNTAG
+685 
-695 QLGGGI
+695 

-729 TAGSTEDK
+729 TAGSAEDK

-742 VLRRVSKD
+742 ILRRVSKD

>member
-1 MVYDNCSSPDDRRAR
+1 
-16 CEKYRLSR
+16 
-24 FYRVHLISKEMDRM
+24 M

-94 AEEPAAEAAADPVEE
+94 VEEPAAEAAADPVEE

-121 EPEAAPAGDAAVLP
+121 ETEAAPAGDAAVLP

-260 EIILQEDYTGSLT
+260 EIVLQEDYTGSLT
-273 IFDWIRLN
+273 TFDWIRLN

-301 GSRGTVEIVNG
+301 GSRGAVEIVNG
-312 TITGGTESG
+312 
-321 VKITGAEG
+321 
-329 SEILLKDLTIT
+329 TIT

-382 MGGKHGGTVE
+382 MGGKH
-392 NASLTIKDSVISGN
+392 S
-406 TSTAQGG
+406 
-413 GVYAAV
+413 
-419 TDGSVSITGSTLSGN
+419 
-434 SATAQGGGISV
+434 
-445 SASGSTDVTLSGNT
+445 
-459 ILENTAG
+459 
-466 QDGGGIYL
+466 
-474 SRPEQSE
+474 
-481 TAPDTTICG
+481 
-490 NTIQKNSGKN
+490 
-500 GGGIK
+500 
-505 LDNTSA
+505 
-511 TLENNTILENTAQ
+511 
-524 NAGGGLRAD
+524 
-533 TRSAAVTCTLRNNT
+533 
-547 IANNT
+547 
-552 AVTGGGISSGSS
+552 
-564 SLIYKNEY
+564 
-572 TGYTCT
+572 
-578 IVMESGSVT
+578 
-587 GNTARTTLGTYGG
+587 
-600 GGVHLTGN
+600 
-608 GSRFVMKGGTIAG
+608 
-621 NNANCGGGIYS
+621 
-632 ENYEG
+632 
-637 ISILGGAIQGNRA
+637 
-650 AKHGGGIYIRNSM
+650 GGIYIRNSM

-729 TAGSTEDK
+729 TAGSAEDK

>member
-1 MVYDNCSSPDDRRAR
+1 MVCNNCSSPDDRRAR

-38 TNKKFK
+38 INKKFK

-329 SEILLKDLTIT
+329 SEILLKDLAIT

-500 GGGIK
+500 GGGI
-505 LDNTSA
+505 
-511 TLENNTILENTAQ
+511 
-524 NAGGGLRAD
+524 
-533 TRSAAVTCTLRNNT
+533 
-547 IANNT
+547 
-552 AVTGGGISSGSS
+552 
-564 SLIYKNEY
+564 
-572 TGYTCT
+572 
-578 IVMESGSVT
+578 
-587 GNTARTTLGTYGG
+587 
-600 GGVHLTGN
+600 
-608 GSRFVMKGGTIAG
+608 
-621 NNANCGGGIYS
+621 
-632 ENYEG
+632 
-637 ISILGGAIQGNRA
+637 
-650 AKHGGGIYIRNSM
+650 YIRNSM

-729 TAGSTEDK
+729 TAGSAEDK

-742 VLRRVSKD
+742 ILRRVSKD

>member
-1 MVYDNCSSPDDRRAR
+1 MVCNNCSSPDDRKAR

-260 EIILQEDYTGSLT
+260 EIVLQEDYTGSLT
-273 IFDWIRLN
+273 TFDWIRLN

-382 MGGKHGGTVE
+382 MGGKHGG
-392 NASLTIKDSVISGN
+392 
-406 TSTAQGG
+406 
-413 GVYAAV
+413 
-419 TDGSVSITGSTLSGN
+419 
-434 SATAQGGGISV
+434 
-445 SASGSTDVTLSGNT
+445 
-459 ILENTAG
+459 
-466 QDGGGIYL
+466 
-474 SRPEQSE
+474 
-481 TAPDTTICG
+481 
-490 NTIQKNSGKN
+490 
-500 GGGIK
+500 
-505 LDNTSA
+505 
-511 TLENNTILENTAQ
+511 
-524 NAGGGLRAD
+524 
-533 TRSAAVTCTLRNNT
+533 
-547 IANNT
+547 
-552 AVTGGGISSGSS
+552 
-564 SLIYKNEY
+564 
-572 TGYTCT
+572 
-578 IVMESGSVT
+578 
-587 GNTARTTLGTYGG
+587 
-600 GGVHLTGN
+600 
-608 GSRFVMKGGTIAG
+608 
-621 NNANCGGGIYS
+621 
-632 ENYEG
+632 
-637 ISILGGAIQGNRA
+637 
-650 AKHGGGIYIRNSM
+650 GIYIRNSM

-729 TAGSTEDK
+729 TAGSAEDK

-742 VLRRVSKD
+742 ILRRVSKD

-857 PITPETPESP
+857 PITPKTPESP

>member
-1 MVYDNCSSPDDRRAR
+1 
-16 CEKYRLSR
+16 
-24 FYRVHLISKEMDRM
+24 M

-340 GNRNDTSGYGGGGVC
+340 GNRNDTSGYGGG
-355 ADSGD
+355 
-360 LTIDHCRITDNTA
+360 
-373 ANGSGGGVS
+373 VS
-382 MGGKHGGTVE
+382 MGGKHGETVE

-406 TSTAQGG
+406 TSTAQG
-413 GVYAAV
+413 
-419 TDGSVSITGSTLSGN
+419 
-434 SATAQGGGISV
+434 
-445 SASGSTDVTLSGNT
+445 
-459 ILENTAG
+459 
-466 QDGGGIYL
+466 GGGIYL

-500 GGGIK
+500 GGGI
-505 LDNTSA
+505 
-511 TLENNTILENTAQ
+511 
-524 NAGGGLRAD
+524 
-533 TRSAAVTCTLRNNT
+533 
-547 IANNT
+547 
-552 AVTGGGISSGSS
+552 
-564 SLIYKNEY
+564 
-572 TGYTCT
+572 
-578 IVMESGSVT
+578 
-587 GNTARTTLGTYGG
+587 
-600 GGVHLTGN
+600 
-608 GSRFVMKGGTIAG
+608 
-621 NNANCGGGIYS
+621 
-632 ENYEG
+632 
-637 ISILGGAIQGNRA
+637 
-650 AKHGGGIYIRNSM
+650 
-663 PNRTIAGSVTNTVE
+663 
-677 QEVLDIGS
+677 
-685 TVVISGNTAG
+685 
-695 QLGGGI
+695 

-729 TAGSTEDK
+729 TAGSAEDK

-742 VLRRVSKD
+742 VLRRISKD

-810 DENGDYVITVGGKAL
+810 DENGDYIITVG
-825 ALKAA
+825 
-830 HAVIPPE
+830 
-837 PTPDPEP
+837 
-844 TPGPN
+844 
-849 PTPDPEPT
+849 
-857 PITPETPESP
+857 
-867 EVPEAPG
+867 
-874 ETPVT
+874 
-879 PISTPTQT
+879 
-887 VAPSGTHLPQ
+887 
-897 TGTSLFAALAMAL
+897 
-910 SGIALT
+910 
-916 AAGAWA
+916 
-922 SLTGRRCRH
+922 

>member
-1 MVYDNCSSPDDRRAR
+1 
-16 CEKYRLSR
+16 
-24 FYRVHLISKEMDRM
+24 
-38 TNKKFK
+38 
-44 LAAMSLALTAC
+44 MSLALTAC

-135 ALPGARPVV
+135 A
-144 VDMPAAEAPAD
+144 
-155 AAGEPAEAAEDPK
+155 
-168 DAADSAEE
+168 
-176 TAEDA
+176 
-181 DAAEDAE
+181 
-188 TPEPPEIAIARPDAA
+188 
-203 QPAVQ
+203 VQ

-260 EIILQEDYTGSLT
+260 EIVLQEDYTGSLT

-382 MGGKHGGTVE
+382 MGSKHGGTVE

-500 GGGIK
+500 GGGI
-505 LDNTSA
+505 
-511 TLENNTILENTAQ
+511 
-524 NAGGGLRAD
+524 
-533 TRSAAVTCTLRNNT
+533 
-547 IANNT
+547 
-552 AVTGGGISSGSS
+552 
-564 SLIYKNEY
+564 
-572 TGYTCT
+572 
-578 IVMESGSVT
+578 
-587 GNTARTTLGTYGG
+587 
-600 GGVHLTGN
+600 
-608 GSRFVMKGGTIAG
+608 
-621 NNANCGGGIYS
+621 
-632 ENYEG
+632 
-637 ISILGGAIQGNRA
+637 
-650 AKHGGGIYIRNSM
+650 YIRNSM

-742 VLRRVSKD
+742 ILRRVSKD
-750 DDWTLVDCGHTID
+750 DDWTLVDCSHTID

-922 SLTGRRCRH
+922 SLTGRHCRH

>member
-1 MVYDNCSSPDDRRAR
+1 MVCNNCSSPDDRRAR

-340 GNRNDTSGYGGGGVC
+340 GNRNDTSGYGGGGV
-355 ADSGD
+355 
-360 LTIDHCRITDNTA
+360 
-373 ANGSGGGVS
+373 
-382 MGGKHGGTVE
+382 
-392 NASLTIKDSVISGN
+392 
-406 TSTAQGG
+406 
-413 GVYAAV
+413 
-419 TDGSVSITGSTLSGN
+419 
-434 SATAQGGGISV
+434 
-445 SASGSTDVTLSGNT
+445 
-459 ILENTAG
+459 
-466 QDGGGIYL
+466 
-474 SRPEQSE
+474 
-481 TAPDTTICG
+481 
-490 NTIQKNSGKN
+490 
-500 GGGIK
+500 
-505 LDNTSA
+505 
-511 TLENNTILENTAQ
+511 
-524 NAGGGLRAD
+524 
-533 TRSAAVTCTLRNNT
+533 
-547 IANNT
+547 
-552 AVTGGGISSGSS
+552 
-564 SLIYKNEY
+564 
-572 TGYTCT
+572 
-578 IVMESGSVT
+578 
-587 GNTARTTLGTYGG
+587 
-600 GGVHLTGN
+600 HLTGN

-621 NNANCGGGIYS
+621 NNANCGSGIYS

-729 TAGSTEDK
+729 TAGSAEDK

-742 VLRRVSKD
+742 ILRRVSKD

-849 PTPDPEPT
+849 STPDPEPT

-867 EVPEAPG
+867 EVPVAPG

-922 SLTGRRCRH
+922 SLTGKYARH